1 MTYKTFFKK
10 TCQEDPCVYSAP
22 WRLAFEE
29 PAISW
34 GLGRNGRRGCL
45 LLSSRAFVS
54 GTAVSFFD
62 IIINLENGHGM
73 IDMHCGRA
81 SQPLLGITLVSR
93 QAKHQSRVH
102 QQLLPFPCKLLQLL
116 LNLNLLRRS
125 SICRPIDHSV
135 SSQAFCQ
142 PLLCQSDLKVI
153 FKHNFLIFLNI
164 TFLLIDRHR
173 LLVHLLNS

>member
-1 MTYKTFFKK
+1 M
-10 TCQEDPCVYSAP
+10 
-22 WRLAFEE
+22 
-29 PAISW
+29 
-34 GLGRNGRRGCL
+34 
-45 LLSSRAFVS
+45 
-54 GTAVSFFD
+54 
-62 IIINLENGHGM
+62 GM
-73 IDMHCGRA
+73 AWLTWFDMHCGRA
-81 SQPLLGITLVSR
+81 SQPLLGITLVSL

-116 LNLNLLRRS
+116 LNLNLLRRRS

-164 TFLLIDRHR
+164 TFLYIFADWSTSIASSCLELIGWRNCREYGKTLQNHTVENSSSLQQR
-173 LLVHLLNS
+173 KKTSNTERKQASLLRPELHILYLRWPSSFE